1 MALTGLVNQYKNR
14 VLNIAVIIIA
24 LIIAV
29 NIYKSQARAIAALR
43 ESKDTE
49 LKKNTVLTSLS
60 LSEKD
65 INHYKEV
72 INKKSI
78 SSVINKIG
86 NIANEAGVKITS
98 LRPEQEAVKDYYL
111 KYPFALSVK
120 AKTYHEIGRFIS
132 KLEAHPDI
140 YMVELIEIKNE
151 AEESQGKGLVADI
164 KVSTVLLPQ

>member
-1 MALTGLVNQYKNR
+1 MALTGLVNQYKNS

-65 INHYKEV
+65 INNYKEV

-78 SSVINKIG
+78 SSVINIL
-86 NIANEAGVKITS
+86 
-98 LRPEQEAVKDYYL
+98 LR
-111 KYPFALSVK
+111 
-120 AKTYHEIGRFIS
+120 
-132 KLEAHPDI
+132 
-140 YMVELIEIKNE
+140 
-151 AEESQGKGLVADI
+151 
-164 KVSTVLLPQ
+164 